1 MARSKRGL
9 AGAGGQM
16 DPVHLVW
23 STQPKPDTELIAID
37 PGDEHVGVAFFA
49 TDGDGKWYCQDAQ
62 QIDDPDGFEEA
73 LAEMLLDRLA
83 PPIVVFEI
91 FRLYGDKAQ
100 LQKGSQFRTSQM
112 IGVIK
117 FICRTR
123 NAHAD
128 RHEEAEAVGQLM
140 SCEAPYGQCADPKD
154 RPQRVEI
161 IGQVADIK
169 KPTAG
174 ILRHKKIKSVGKVAK
189 RDNPGW
195 GDHCIDAELHGWKHI
210 LDTLGGEPAL

>member
-1 MARSKRGL
+1 MARTRSRRNTV
-9 AGAGGQM
+9 QDM
-16 DPVHLVW
+16 SDVW
-23 STQPKPDTELIAID
+23 YVKPKPETELIAID

-49 TDGDGKWYCQDAQ
+49 TDDDGKWYCQDAQ

-73 LAEMLLDRLA
+73 LAEMLLERQA

-100 LQKGSQFRTSQM
+100 QQKGSQFRTSQM

-123 NAHAD
+123 NSHVD
-128 RHEEAEAVGQLM
+128 RHEEAEAAGRMM
-140 SCEAPYGQCADPKD
+140 SCELQGGQCADPD
-154 RPQRVEI
+154 ARPQRVEI
-161 IGQVADIK
+161 VGQVADIK

-174 ILRHKKIKSVGKVAK
+174 ILRHKKIKSVGKVVK
-189 RDNPGW
+189 RENPGW

-210 LDTLGGEPAL
+210 LDTMGGEPAL